1 MEPLNHAA
9 TVHGRG
15 HHGDDSGHSMPSAV
29 GQDDL
34 RLRLQQSEA
43 DNSRLR
49 NELAAVRGE
58 LENFMHKVSHD
69 LRAPLRHI
77 TSYGPLV
84 REMLAD
90 GEDPSPCLDT
100 MDQSAR
106 DMGKMIDAL
115 LALSRLAKTELSP
128 AMLPMG
134 ELVAEVVRGV
144 QVQAGARQIEWH
156 VASDWPAVQGDVALV
171 RQVWA
176 HLIANAVKF
185 TRKRPLARIEIG
197 WLPAAIEGPPGGFTF
212 FVQDDGAGFNP
223 AYRDQL
229 FGLFQ
234 RLHSASEYEGT
245 GLGLALARQIV
256 LRHGGH
262 IEAEGALDQGCRVS
276 FTLP

>member
-1 MEPLNHAA
+1 MEPLNEPVESVPAGA
-9 TVHGRG
+9 
-15 HHGDDSGHSMPSAV
+15 DELS
-29 GQDDL
+29 
-34 RLRLQQSEA
+34 LRLQRSEA

-49 NELAAVRGE
+49 TELCALRAE

-84 REMLAD
+84 REMLAE

-115 LALSRLAKTELSP
+115 LAMSRLAKTELSP
-128 AMLPMG
+128 APLPMG
-134 ELVAEVVRGV
+134 ELVAEVVRGM
-144 QVQAGARQIEWH
+144 QSQAGARQIDWQ
-156 VASDWPAVQGDVALV
+156 VATGWPAVQGDVALV
-171 RQVWA
+171 RQLWV

-197 WLPAAIEGPPGGFTF
+197 WLPTGAPSEGGPGGGRF
-212 FVQDDGAGFNP
+212 FVQDNGAGFNP

-256 LRHGGH
+256 LRHGGR
-262 IEAEGALDQGCRVS
+262 IDAEGALDQGCRVS